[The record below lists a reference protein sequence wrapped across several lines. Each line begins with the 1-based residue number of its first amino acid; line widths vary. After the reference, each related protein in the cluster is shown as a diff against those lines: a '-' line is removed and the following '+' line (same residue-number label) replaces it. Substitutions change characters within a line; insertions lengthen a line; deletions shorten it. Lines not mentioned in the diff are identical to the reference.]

1 MDRKCFWPVILLAVF
16 LFSVGVVQSEFTV
29 GVKEGDWIEYR
40 VLLAGTPPEGHE
52 VVWARSDVISV
63 QGKTIDLK
71 ITSEFADGTL
81 VNDTVT
87 MNLETGQLGDL
98 FIIPANLQEGDV
110 FPSVY
115 HGNVTIASLEQRTYA
130 GAARSVVSATA
141 AGSIYFWDQDTGI
154 LVEGISEFSE
164 YSIHSSIDKTNMW
177 EPEILG
183 LQPVVFYGL
192 ILIVAVAALALAAF
206 FVLRR
211 KE

>member
-16 LFSVGVVQSEFTV
+16 LFSVSIVRSEFAV

-40 VLLAGTPPEGHE
+40 VLFAGTPPEGHE

-63 QGKTIDLK
+63 QGKTIDFK
-71 ITSEFADGTL
+71 IKSEFADGTL
-81 VNDTVT
+81 LDDTVT

-110 FPSVY
+110 FLSVY
-115 HGNVTIASLEQRTYA
+115 HGNVTIAGLEQRTCA
-130 GAARSVVSATA
+130 GAVRSV
-141 AGSIYFWDQDTGI
+141 IYFWDQDTGV

>member
-1 MDRKCFWPVILLAVF
+1 MDRNFFWPIILLAVF
-16 LFSVGVVQSEFTV
+16 LSVGVVRSEFTV

-52 VVWARSDVISV
+52 VIWARSDVVSV
-63 QGKTIDLK
+63 QGKTIGLK

-81 VNDTVT
+81 VDDTVT

-98 FIIPANLQEGDV
+98 FIIPANLREGDV
-110 FPSVY
+110 FLSVY
-115 HGNVTIASLEQRTYA
+115 HGNVTIAGLEERTYA
-130 GAARSVVSATA
+130 GATRRVVSATLV
-141 AGSIYFWDQDTGI
+141 GSICFWDQDTGI

-192 ILIVAVAALALAAF
+192 ILITAAAALTLAAF
-206 FVLRR
+206 FVLRG

>member
-1 MDRKCFWPVILLAVF
+1 MGRNFFWPVILLAVF
-16 LFSVGVVQSEFTV
+16 LFSVGVVRSEFRV

-40 VLLAGTPPEGHE
+40 VFLAGTPPEGHE

-71 ITSEFADGTL
+71 ITSEFANGTQ
-81 VNDTVT
+81 VDDTVT

-98 FIIPANLQEGDV
+98 FIIPANMQEGDV

-115 HGNVTIASLEQRTYA
+115 HGNVTIADLEQRTCA
-130 GAARSVVSATA
+130 GAIRSVVSATA
-141 AGSIYFWDQDTGI
+141 VGSIYFWDQETGI
-154 LVEGISEFSE
+154 LVEGISEFSD

-177 EPEILG
+177 EPKILG
-183 LQPVVFYGL
+183 LQAVVFYGL
-192 ILIVAVAALALAAF
+192 ILIIIVAALAPAAF

>member
-1 MDRKCFWPVILLAVF
+1 VR
-16 LFSVGVVQSEFTV
+16 SEFAV

-40 VLLAGTPPEGHE
+40 VLFAGTPPEGHE

-63 QGKTIDLK
+63 QGKTIDFK
-71 ITSEFADGTL
+71 IKSEFADGTL
-81 VNDTVT
+81 LDDTVT

-110 FPSVY
+110 FLSVY
-115 HGNVTIASLEQRTYA
+115 HGNVTIAGLEQRTCA
-130 GAARSVVSATA
+130 GAVRSVISATVT
-141 AGSIYFWDQDTGI
+141 GSVYFWDQDTGV

-183 LQPVVFYGL
+183 LQPVVFYSL

>member
-1 MDRKCFWPVILLAVF
+1 MGRNFFWPVILLAVF
-16 LFSVGVVQSEFTV
+16 IFSIGVVRSEFMV

-40 VLLAGTPPEGHE
+40 VLLAGNPPEGHE

-63 QGKTIDLK
+63 KGKTIDLK
-71 ITSEFADGTL
+71 ITSEFVDGTQ
-81 VNDTVT
+81 VDDTIT

-98 FIIPANLQEGDV
+98 FIISANMLEGNV
-110 FPSVY
+110 FPSIY
-115 HGNVTIASLEQRTYA
+115 HGNVTITGLELKTCA
-130 GAARSVVSATA
+130 GATRSVVTATVE
-141 AGSIYFWDQDTGI
+141 GNIYFWDQDTGI
-154 LVEGISEFSE
+154 LVEGISEFSD

-192 ILIVAVAALALAAF
+192 VLIIAVAALALAAF
-206 FVLRR
+206 FVLRK